1 MKAIILFIL
10 LFICVFLG
18 FKLFYPNSNKEN
30 IADVLNFGN
39 AKIETIL
46 SHPEKFDGK
55 EVSISGQISKSKGL
69 FKLGYYVLND
79 GTGSLPV
86 VTIDSYAPKSGQ
98 TMTIKGKIVQVYRSD
113 SDSKILFY
121 QVEK

>member
-1 MKAIILFIL
+1 MKTIILFML
-10 LFICVFLG
+10 LLICVFLG
-18 FKLFYPNSNKEN
+18 YRIFNTNSDTDN
-30 IADVLNFGN
+30 IAEVLNLGN
-39 AKIETIL
+39 VKIETIL

-55 EVSISGQISKSKGL
+55 EVSVRGQISKSKGL

-86 VTIDSYAPKSGQ
+86 VTIDSYAPKSGE

-113 SDSKILFY
+113 SDSKIVFY
-121 QVEK
+121 QTEE

>member
-10 LFICVFLG
+10 LFVCVFLG
-18 FKLFYPNSNKEN
+18 YRLLSPNSATEN
-30 IADVLNFGN
+30 IADVLNLGN
-39 AKIETIL
+39 EKIETIL

-55 EVSISGQISKSKGL
+55 EVSIWGQISKSKGL

-86 VTIDSYAPKSGQ
+86 VTIDSYAPKSGE

-113 SDSKILFY
+113 SDSKIVLY
-121 QVEK
+121 QTEK